1 MRLLQVGHRETTE
14 KSGRNKAQTEI
25 KSQQQMKY
33 QREAQENNEN
43 KELDSRAGEGHQ
55 GSTDHDE
62 VKDVPQVTE
71 IRARV
76 KEEA

>member
-1 MRLLQVGHRETTE
+1 
-14 KSGRNKAQTEI
+14 
-25 KSQQQMKY
+25 MKY